1 MIIVSPGETA
11 FSVFGFSVFWY
22 GIILAVAILCGVFC
36 AEFLGK
42 KYSAIPSGF
51 FIDNSPAVIVAGII
65 GARLYYCLVNFS
77 YYAAKPLEIFDI
89 RQGGLSIHGMIIA
102 GIITVFFLAE
112 KYKIHVFELLD
123 VLACSVALSQ
133 SIGRWG
139 NFFNSEAFGLP
150 TNSGWGLFI
159 PVSHRP
165 VEYLNYDLFHPAFLY
180 ESLADFIIFL
190 ILLLIFKKFKRGY
203 VFFAYLILYSVARFA
218 VESIRIDSVLYISGM
233 PVAKFVSIIT
243 IIAAFVGLGFLIYH
257 DYNSN

>member
-165 VEYLNYDLFHPAFLY
+165 VEYLNYDLFHPTFLY

-190 ILLLIFKKFKRGY
+190 VLLFIYRKLKRGY
-203 VFFAYLILYSVARFA
+203 TFFIYLILYSAARFA
-218 VESIRIDSVLYISGM
+218 VESIRIDSVLYILGM
-233 PVAKFVSIIT
+233 PVAELVSII
-243 IIAAFVGLGFLIYH
+243 IVIAAFVGLGFLIYH
-257 DYNSN
+257 DCKSN